1 MSQRQTDLTFLRRC
15 VELAREALEEGDEPF
30 GSLLVDGTGEVRF
43 EDRNRVQ
50 DGDETR
56 HPELEVARW
65 SASHLTADERAAATV
80 YTSGE
85 HCPMCAAA
93 HAWMGLGPIV
103 YAVSSGQLVTWRQD
117 WGLPA
122 SPVLPLAIN
131 EIAPGVEVRGPFAE
145 LEDELVRLHRR
156 RAERWAERY
165 SGSLPES
172 PPSR

>member
-1 MSQRQTDLTFLRRC
+1 MSQHETDLTFLRRC
-15 VELAREALEEGDEPF
+15 VELAGEALVAGDEPF
-30 GSLLVDGTGEVRF
+30 GSLLVDAAGEVRF

-65 SASHLTADERAAATV
+65 SASHLTADERAASTV

-85 HCPMCAAA
+85 HCPMCSAA

-103 YAVSSGQLVTWRQD
+103 YAASSAQLVGWRTG
-117 WGLPA
+117 WGLSA

-131 EIAPGVEVRGPFAE
+131 EVAPGVEVRGPFAE
-145 LEDELVRLHRR
+145 LEDELRALHQRQ
-156 RAERWAERY
+156 AER
-165 SGSLPES
+165 
-172 PPSR
+172 SRLD

>member
-1 MSQRQTDLTFLRRC
+1 MTRETDLAFLRRC
-15 VELAREALEEGDEPF
+15 VELAGEALEAGDEPF
-30 GSLLVDGTGEVRF
+30 GSLLVDAAGEVRF

-65 SASHLTADERAAATV
+65 SASHLTADERAASTV

-85 HCPMCAAA
+85 HCPMCSAA

-103 YAVSSGQLVTWRQD
+103 YAASSAQLVGWRTS
-117 WGLPA
+117 WGLAA

-145 LEDELVRLHRR
+145 LEEALFELHRHQ
-156 RAERWAERY
+156 AERY